1 MRTKVIVEM
10 INYHNF
16 MRFLTFFQ
24 HTNENGIVCH
34 DHGTKGTE
42 FVYGLLP
49 VRQFIL
55 NLLFMVISYVNIR
68 IRDAVIT

>member
-1 MRTKVIVEM
+1 MKVIVEM
-10 INYHNF
+10 IYYHNF
-16 MRFLTFFQ
+16 MRFFQ

-34 DHGTKGTE
+34 DRGTKDTE
-42 FVYGLLP
+42 FVHGLLP

>member
-1 MRTKVIVEM
+1 MKVIVE
-10 INYHNF
+10 IYYHNF

-34 DHGTKGTE
+34 DHGTKDTE
-42 FVYGLLP
+42 FVHGLLP